1 MNIQQIRAKYPQYND
16 LSDKQL
22 ADSLHEKYY
31 SDLPKEKVYNKIGYK
46 PMPIGGLNGAAFT
59 TATNPLGFGDEI
71 KAGIAAGVAK
81 LFGGAATQN
90 IDIGDLYREART
102 AERAKLQKARQ
113 DNPSITGIIE
123 APSNLARG
131 AVKGLEE
138 VGSGIYQAAADF
150 GADFSGAKKILSA
163 IRPDLKNEIESLT
176 PQDISGILGEK
187 AAQDSKATQQEGLTY
202 KTGRFVGKVAPFVG
216 VGGTSK
222 AGLAMGGGLSGGT
235 ELMEDSSAGK
245 RLGSAAVGTAVA
257 PAVGRVIE
265 EVVPAVQSLGI
276 AVAQA
281 PKKALQKITGIKPE
295 AVKTFQELGIDPT
308 LADVSKSA
316 GLQNFIKDI
325 PVAGKPIT
333 EALQKQVNDISSQ
346 IQNVV
351 SVKPKTYARTGKMIK
366 EGAEEFEKFAGQR
379 VSNLYDDLDRQILN
393 ETQEM
398 TSNKLSSAIDEW
410 VKLKDLQS
418 ELQRS
423 VRGNSKAAALIGSS
437 PKYSNEYKSLLDLKS
452 ELESSVKRNSK
463 IVSLINEDA
472 SQKLGFWRNK
482 TRATGSEF
490 LTAAANDARNLQNV
504 NKQLTREAKNLK
516 PGNTEFLSNAAE
528 DAKNLNNVNKQI
540 SKQLKLISKYEKY
553 LSPNQL
559 KSVLATGEV
568 TVPTSNTLKSIN
580 EFGVENAAA
589 ISDGVSR
596 IIGRYKNIVDEAG
609 NMPYPQLRMFRTTI
623 GQRLQSPTISGDE
636 RAALN
641 TIYSSLSEDMKDAV
655 ALYGGTKGLQ
665 AFDKANT
672 AFKRKTEFI
681 ENIIDPVLKANT
693 ATKAYKKAISPL
705 KEDATIAKNLMLS
718 LKPIQQEYVRAS
730 IVRDMGLVSKAKQGA
745 EADVFSPQKFMAE
758 YSVLK
763 KNGTEK
769 AIFTP
774 EQITAYNRL
783 NKVVELTKN
792 TEQAGKK
799 NMLLPTASLLSVGI
813 PTTGIGLIPL
823 MGGGRFISSQM
834 MANPKFINWL
844 AVTAQSTPKEL
855 PKQINRLSAIAA
867 ANPEIREDILK
878 FVANF
883 GTNNEEMNNEENT
896 TYGQ

>member
-1 MNIQQIRAKYPQYND
+1 MKPWEKFQTQQQPSQGKPWERFGGTD
-16 LSDKQL
+16 
-22 ADSLHEKYY
+22 E
-31 SDLPKEKVYNKIGYK
+31 PK
-46 PMPIGGLNGAAFT
+46 MPIGGLNGAAFV

-102 AERAKLQKARQ
+102 AERAKLEKARQ
-113 DNPSITGIIE
+113 DRPLTSFAGQVFSDVGV
-123 APSNLARG
+123 AGKGLKALGLAG
-131 AVKGLEE
+131 QGMGAAVKG
-138 VGSGIYQAAADF
+138 GAALG
-150 GADFSGAKKILSA
+150 GASA
-163 IRPDLKNEIESLT
+163 
-176 PQDISGILGEK
+176 LGETEDLTNIPETLK
-187 AAQDSKATQQEGLTY
+187 DVATGAVAGGVVGGAVQKAIPAAQS
-202 KTGRFVGKVAPFVG
+202 
-216 VGGTSK
+216 
-222 AGLAMGGGLSGGT
+222 
-235 ELMEDSSAGK
+235 
-245 RLGSAAVGTAVA
+245 AVGA
-257 PAVGRVIE
+257 I
-265 EVVPAVQSLGI
+265 S
-276 AVAQA
+276 QA
-281 PKKALQKITGIKPE
+281 PKKVLQKITGVKPE
-295 AVKTFQELGIDPT
+295 AVKTFQELGIEPT
-308 LADVSKSA
+308 LADVSNSA
-316 GLQNFIKDI
+316 GLQNFVKDI

-333 EALQKQVNDISSQ
+333 EALQKQVNEISNQ

-379 VSNLYDDLDRQILN
+379 VSGLYDDLDRQILN

-410 VKLKDLQS
+410 SQLKAIESQIIGEIEINAKS
-418 ELQRS
+418 
-423 VRGNSKAAALIGSS
+423 AAL
-437 PKYSNEYKSLLDLKS
+437 
-452 ELESSVKRNSK
+452 NSQF
-463 IVSLINEDA
+463 A
-472 SQKLGFWRNK
+472 QKQLGFWRNK
-482 TRATGSEF
+482 TLADSGK
-490 LTAAANDARNLQNV
+490 LTTMAANDAKDLN
-504 NKQLTREAKNLK
+504 NLK
-516 PGNTEFLSNAAE
+516 
-528 DAKNLNNVNKQI
+528 
-540 SKQLKLISKYEKY
+540 KLISKKESEIASYEKY

-641 TIYSSLSEDMKDAV
+641 TIYASLSEDMKDAV

-665 AFDKANT
+665 AFDKANA

-681 ENIIDPVLKANT
+681 ENIIDPVLKAKT

-705 KEDATIAKNLMLS
+705 KEDATIAKNLMSS

-745 EADVFSPQKFMAE
+745 EANVFSPQKFMAE

-769 AIFTP
+769 TIFTP
-774 EQITAYNRL
+774 EQVTAFNRL

-855 PKQINRLSAIAA
+855 PKQLNRLSTIAA